1 MEKKNALTLLQI
13 QVLRPAQNEILNVL
27 TAGRD
32 AVCILPT
39 GGGKS
44 AIFQLLALT
53 LERLVV
59 VIEPHLALEIDQVR
73 QLRKWDISAAFI
85 NSTQSPEERR
95 RALEKIRDGSLRL
108 LYLTPEM
115 LQNQIVANELKHAT
129 IGGLMLDEAHCIVKQ
144 GPGFREDYLRIPD
157 FVRKLHTRPVVG
169 AFTAT
174 ATPAT
179 EAQII
184 DKLKMQSPFVYR
196 GSVTRANVRLSVI
209 EIGRDLGGR
218 KDAAVIEQRKREEIR
233 HLLKKQ
239 MKKSGKVIIYCNTV
253 KRVKQLA
260 KHLKKKG
267 FPVDSFYGACEK
279 KAERLQRFASG
290 DVRVMVATNAF
301 GLGVNIPDIR
311 LVIHHSPSIGLDEY
325 VQEAGRAGRDGES
338 AKAVLLW
345 HPYDFTINRNLIEKS
360 RMELTGKERK
370 ERLDALDALEAYA
383 RDRNRCRWRMIRKFF
398 GEKKG
403 TRCDDLCD
411 NCMQKDEA
419 VFKLRISAT

>member
-1 MEKKNALTLLQI
+1 MTKKQALALLQI
-13 QVLRPAQNEILNVL
+13 ETLRPAQSKIFDVL
-27 TAGRD
+27 CAGQD

-44 AIFQLLALT
+44 AIFQLLAL
-53 LERLVV
+53 LLKQLVV

-73 QLRKWDISAAFI
+73 QLKEWGVPAAFI
-85 NSTQSPEERR
+85 NGTQSSEDRQR
-95 RALEKIRDGSLRL
+95 VLEQIRDDSLRL

-115 LQNQIVANELKHAT
+115 LQNQIVTDVLKQAT
-129 IGGLMLDEAHCIVKQ
+129 ISGVMIDEAHCVIKQ

-157 FVRKLHTRPVVG
+157 FVRKLYARPVIG

-184 DKLKMQSPFVYR
+184 DKLKMTSPFVYR
-196 GSVTRANVRLSVI
+196 DSVTRDNICLSAI
-209 EIGRDLGGR
+209 EIGHTLGGR
-218 KDAAVIEQRKREEIR
+218 KDAAVIEQRKREEIV
-233 HLLKKQ
+233 HLLKKR
-239 MKKSGKVIIYCNTV
+239 MKKHEKVVIYCNTV
-253 KRVKQLA
+253 ERVKQLA

-267 FPVDSFYGACEK
+267 YPVCSFYGACK
-279 KAERLQRFASG
+279 NKAERLRQFANG

-325 VQEAGRAGRDGES
+325 VQEAGRAGRDGKMS
-338 AKAVLLW
+338 KAVLLW
-345 HPYDFTINRNLIEKS
+345 HAYDFTINRGLIEKA
-360 RMELTGKERK
+360 RMNLTGQERK
-370 ERLDALDALEAYA
+370 QRLDALDALEAYA
-383 RDRNRCRWRMIRKFF
+383 KDRNHCRWRMIRKFF

-403 TRCDDLCD
+403 DRCDDMCD
-411 NCMQKDEA
+411 NCRE
-419 VFKLRISAT
+419 

>member
-1 MEKKNALTLLQI
+1 MKKTQALSLLRI
-13 QVLRPAQNEILNVL
+13 QTLRPAQDDILNAL

-44 AIFQLLALT
+44 AIFQFLALT
-53 LERLVV
+53 LERVVV

-73 QLRKWDISAAFI
+73 QLKERGISAAFI
-85 NSTQSPEERR
+85 NSTQSAEERR
-95 RALEKIRDGSLRL
+95 QALEKIRNGSLRL

-115 LQNQIVANELKHAT
+115 LQNQIVANELKHAA

-144 GPGFREDYLRIPD
+144 GPGFREDYLRISD
-157 FVRKLHTRPVVG
+157 FVCKLHTRPVIG

-184 DKLKMQSPFVYR
+184 GNLKMKNPFIYR
-196 GSVTRANVRLSVI
+196 GSVTRANIRLSVI
-209 EIGRDLGGR
+209 EIGHGLGGR
-218 KDAAVIEQRKREEIR
+218 KDAAVIEQRKREEIC
-233 HLLKKQ
+233 HLLKKR
-239 MKKSGKVIIYCNTV
+239 MKKSGKAIIYCNTV
-253 KRVKQLA
+253 RRAKQLA
-260 KHLKKKG
+260 KHLEKKG
-267 FPVDSFYGACEK
+267 LLVDSFYGACK
-279 KAERLQRFASG
+279 NKAERLQRFTNG
-290 DVRVMVATNAF
+290 NIRVMVATNAF
-301 GLGVNIPDIR
+301 GLGVNIPDVR

-325 VQEAGRAGRDGES
+325 VQEAGRAGRDGKP

-360 RMELTGKERK
+360 RMELTGQERK
-370 ERLDALDALEAYA
+370 ERLDALGALESYA
-383 RDRNRCRWRMIRKFF
+383 KDRNRCRWRMIRKFF

-403 TRCDDLCD
+403 ERCEDMCD
-411 NCMQKDEA
+411 NCFSVRKAEFTA
-419 VFKLRISAT
+419 